1 MRFKNLF
8 EVEDFINEL
17 IKQYIYDFKFERIN
31 ICFFK
36 RNYYKC
42 TEKQLNYLKFLLTD
56 KFLYELS
63 DKQIKY
69 LSKLSIKEIS
79 ILISTIKDIEI
90 EEITVVEEKKE
101 KIKEYIIEL

>member
-69 LSKLSIKEIS
+69 LSKLSIKEMS

-90 EEITVVEEKKE
+90 EEIVLVDAKNEE
-101 KIKEYIIEL
+101 ITEYIVEI

>member
-42 TEKQLNYLKFLLTD
+42 TKKQLNYLKFLLTD

-69 LSKLSIKEIS
+69 LSKLSIKEMS

-90 EEITVVEEKKE
+90 EEIVLVDAKNEEITEYVVEM
-101 KIKEYIIEL
+101 